1 MFDLVPFDRGV
12 SRRFA
17 TDPPEARRRARLVS
31 AFGMMGAVGAVLL
44 SASHLTWLEI
54 PAWFAAAPTAASLI
68 SLAAPLVVRR
78 WKATRLGAHLCAA
91 AWLVVTGWG
100 LFLRGGLMA
109 PALMGLGAPPFIA
122 TALLSRRAGLAW
134 SAVVV
139 AEVLVVAGLQL
150 VGGVSLHDRIPVEYQ
165 LISNVL
171 GAAMFSGVLVAMGM
185 AQEWLRAKATE
196 EMGEAERRKIAADH
210 EAELARADRLASLGQ
225 LAAGV
230 AHELANPLTYL
241 QSNLE
246 LIEEEPLSDELRSSV
261 HAAIDGA
268 ARIKVIVQDLK
279 TYSRFDDELAPV
291 ALEAVV
297 SAGVRLA
304 AGELKR
310 VAMRTALGPCP
321 LVQAN
326 ETRLGQVLVNLLVN
340 AVQAGAKEITVST
353 RTDPGGNAVLAVQDT
368 GEGIA
373 PHLMRRVIEPFFT
386 TKPAGVGTGLGL
398 AVCDKLVRQLGGVML
413 IESTVGTGTT
423 VTLVLPPAPTRV
435 KDEA

>member
-54 PAWFAAAPTAASLI
+54 PTWFAAAPAAASLL
-68 SLAAPLVVRR
+68 SLAAPLVVLRS
-78 WKATRLGAHLCAA
+78 KATRLGAHLCAA
-91 AWLVVTGWG
+91 SWLVVTGWG

-109 PALMGLGAPPFIA
+109 PALMGLGAAPFIA

-139 AEVLVVAGLQL
+139 GEVLVVAGLQL
-150 VGGVSLHDRIPVEYQ
+150 GGVSLHDRIPVEYQ

-171 GAAMFSGVLVAMGM
+171 GATMFSGLLVAMGM

-196 EMGEAERRKIAADH
+196 ELGEAERRKIAADH

-246 LIEEEPLSDELRSSV
+246 LIEEQPLSDELRSSV

-279 TYSRFDDELAPV
+279 TYSRFDDELGPV

-297 SAGVRLA
+297 STGVRLA
-304 AGELKR
+304 AGALKQ

-326 ETRLGQVLVNLLVN
+326 EIRLGQVLVNLLVN
-340 AVQAGAKEITVST
+340 AVQAGAKEISVST
-353 RTDPGGNAVLAVQDT
+353 RTDSGGNAVLAVQDT

-423 VTLVLPPAPTRV
+423 VTLVLPPVPAGVTNE
-435 KDEA
+435 D